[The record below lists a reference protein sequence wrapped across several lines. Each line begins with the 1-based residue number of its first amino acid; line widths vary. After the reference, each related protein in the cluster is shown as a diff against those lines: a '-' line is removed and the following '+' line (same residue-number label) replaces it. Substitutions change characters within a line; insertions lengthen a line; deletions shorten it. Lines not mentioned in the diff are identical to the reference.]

1 MTRGRTVTGIFVAV
15 VTAVTL
21 LGCSRQSPVAP
32 SANTSSNEPS
42 AGLDTSAA
50 ATPLAQPAP
59 GSLGLS
65 FFINGPTGLQ
75 PVTSLTV
82 LSDELILGA
91 HVANSSG
98 TAATGGSVTFQY
110 CSFKGR
116 PPNDIT
122 RADEAPSSACDSG
135 AAVWKNLGTVRV
147 NGSGDAFFDFGI
159 VQIPRTVGFRFRYA
173 GQGSGIANGVLQP
186 PQDFTWLPAV

>member
-1 MTRGRTVTGIFVAV
+1 MTRCRTVMGFLVAV

-21 LGCSRQSPVAP
+21 IGCSRQSPVAP
-32 SANTSSNEPS
+32 SAAISSSESN
-42 AGLDTSAA
+42 AGPNTSAA

-59 GSLGLS
+59 GSFELS

-91 HVANSSG
+91 HVANGSG

-110 CSFKGR
+110 CSFKGL

-135 AAVWKNLGTVRV
+135 SAVWKNLGTVKV
-147 NGSGDAFFDFGI
+147 NGSGDAFITFGI

-173 GQGSGIANGVLQP
+173 AQGSGIANGVLQP
-186 PQDFTWLPAV
+186 PKDFTWLPAV